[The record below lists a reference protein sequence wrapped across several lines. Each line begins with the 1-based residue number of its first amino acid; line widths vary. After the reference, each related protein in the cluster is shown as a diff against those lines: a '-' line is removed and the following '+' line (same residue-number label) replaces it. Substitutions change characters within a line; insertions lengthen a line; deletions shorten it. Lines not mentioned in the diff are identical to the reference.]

1 MSYLGLH
8 NPSASS
14 TPVPDRFLSEWM
26 LCASGTYVKVYLY
39 FLYLSRHGSIGQ
51 SSKDAARVLYMTESD
66 ILEAIH
72 YWEEKGALAVDH
84 SGDTEVLVFPELSLP
99 VPSPRDPEHDPSRR
113 GTTAVRPSASAAGP
127 VSMTNSVPAANAIPT
142 TDSVPVQN
150 LTADSDLDPDSS
162 TALVYSD
169 EALLSESLHSETI
182 SAETA
187 NTEPTNT
194 VTAKVIHIDQPPVYL
209 PVELAQY
216 RKDPA
221 VQHLFALAEKCL
233 ARPLSNPVA
242 SALYS
247 FYDYYKLPIDVVEYL
262 IQYCTGNGQRSI
274 NYLEAVARDWSENK
288 IDTVDKAEFQVRRF
302 DIYRP
307 YLREMGISR
316 YPTDQDARVFS
327 EWEEKYHL
335 SQEMIL
341 EACRRA
347 KGNAAEKNILKY
359 TEGILKNWH
368 NKGIKTR
375 AQILAD
381 DQLHAK
387 AAESQAAVRKAAASR
402 PSRTRKN
409 MTYYHDQN
417 STVDYDALGRELAV
431 NSGYPKK

>member
-8 NPSASS
+8 SPSDST
-14 TPVPDRFLSEWM
+14 TPVSDRFLSEWM
-26 LCASGTYVKVYLY
+26 PSASGTYVKVYLY
-39 FLYLSRHGSIGQ
+39 FLYLSRHGSMGQ
-51 SSKDAARVLYMTESD
+51 STKDAARVLLMTESD
-66 ILEAIH
+66 ILEAVH
-72 YWEEKGALAVDH
+72 YWEEKGALAVDR
-84 SGDTEVLVFPELSLP
+84 SGDTDILVFPDLSLP
-99 VPSPRDPEHDPSRR
+99 VLSPDGPKQDPS
-113 GTTAVRPSASAAGP
+113 GRPADTSRSYDVSAEDDSALELEP
-127 VSMTNSVPAANAIPT
+127 
-142 TDSVPVQN
+142 DPVQDSAPAQD
-150 LTADSDLDPDSS
+150 TAPDDSM
-162 TALVYSD
+162 
-169 EALLSESLHSETI
+169 
-182 SAETA
+182 
-187 NTEPTNT
+187 
-194 VTAKVIHIDQPPVYL
+194 AKVIHIAQPPVYL

-221 VQHLFALAEKCL
+221 VRHLFALAEKCL

-242 SALYS
+242 STLYS

-262 IQYCTGNGQRSI
+262 IQYCTGNGQRSL

-288 IDTVDKAEFQVRRF
+288 IDTVDKAEFQTRRY

-316 YPTDQDARVFS
+316 YPTDKDAERFA
-327 EWEEKYHL
+327 EWEEKYHFT
-335 SQEMIL
+335 QEMIL

-347 KGNAAEKNILKY
+347 KGNASERGLLKY
-359 TEGILKNWH
+359 TEGILRNWYS
-368 NKGIKTR
+368 KGIKTR

-387 AAESQAAVRKAAASR
+387 DTENQAAARKAAAAR

-417 STVDYDALGRELAV
+417 STVDYDALGHELAV